1 VFSGGGFIFSESL
14 GRYMGEP
21 TDGVSEW
28 VDQTT
33 AFGRVRSIASAVSQP
48 RSVQYIA
55 DEARV
60 SEVTA
65 REYLDRLADLGVL
78 LKSERGG
85 TPVYSPD
92 PLHTRLMGIRDLL
105 ERHDR
110 GDLIEMRSEIEA
122 DSEARDSELVAYRLS
137 LIEDAIEWT
146 RSQ

>member
-1 VFSGGGFIFSESL
+1 
-14 GRYMGEP
+14 MGP
-21 TDGVSEW
+21 TDGVSKW

-33 AFGRVRSIASAVSQP
+33 AYDRVRSIGSTVSQP

-55 DEARV
+55 SEARV

-65 REYLDRLADLGVL
+65 REYLDRLTDLGVL
-78 LKSERGG
+78 LKSEKEE

-92 PLHTRLMGIRDLL
+92 PLHTRLMGIRELL
-105 ERHDR
+105 EQNDQE
-110 GDLIEMRSEIEA
+110 DLIEMRSEIKA
-122 DSEARDSELVAYRLS
+122 DSETRDSGLVAYRLS

>member
-1 VFSGGGFIFSESL
+1 
-14 GRYMGEP
+14 MEP

-28 VDQTT
+28 VDQTS
-33 AFGRVRSIASAVSQP
+33 AYDRVRSIASTVSQP

-55 DEARV
+55 SEARV

-65 REYLDRLADLGVL
+65 REYLDRLAGLGVV
-78 LKSERGG
+78 LKSEKEG
-85 TPVYSPD
+85 TSVYSPD

-105 ERHDR
+105 EEHDR

-122 DSEARDSELVAYRLS
+122 DSDAHSDLVEYRLS

>member
-1 VFSGGGFIFSESL
+1 
-14 GRYMGEP
+14 MDTP
-21 TDGVSEW
+21 TDGKAEW

-33 AFGRVRSIASAVSQP
+33 AHDRVLSVASTVSQP
-48 RSVQYIA
+48 RSVQHIA
-55 DEARV
+55 DEACV

-105 ERHDR
+105 ERYDR

-146 RSQ
+146 STRQ